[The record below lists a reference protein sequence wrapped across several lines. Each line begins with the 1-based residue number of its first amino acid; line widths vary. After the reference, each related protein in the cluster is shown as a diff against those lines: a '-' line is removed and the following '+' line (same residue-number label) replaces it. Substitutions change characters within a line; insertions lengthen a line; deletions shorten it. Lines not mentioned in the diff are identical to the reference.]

1 MNQKTVKVK
10 ILGKTKEYPYG
21 ISYGEIV
28 EEYQESSR
36 YPIVLVM
43 KDGKLCEL
51 HKKLKRDGVL
61 EFVTTG
67 DEIGHKTS
75 FIFYCQCFKK
85 TDALKVFFIKEKSG
99 RIFMKCFP

>member
-1 MNQKTVKVK
+1 MSQKTVKVK

-43 KDGKLCEL
+43 KMCI
-51 HKKLKRDGVL
+51 RDSPVSERMQGFL
-61 EFVTTG
+61 
-67 DEIGHKTS
+67 S
-75 FIFYCQCFKK
+75 YR
-85 TDALKVFFIKEKSG
+85 TDL
-99 RIFMKCFP
+99 